1 MDYKK
6 LNNCLCCGSDK
17 LETILDLTDQ
27 PLANSYKTNIG
38 DSEEKY
44 PLQLNLCNE
53 CFHTQLSIAV
63 NPDLLFKNYLYVS
76 GTSKTLNE
84 YSKVFAGTICDY
96 YQNLN
101 NQKPT
106 NILDIACND
115 GTQLNHFKDLNL
127 ETYGIDPASN
137 LFELSSKNH
146 NVICD
151 YYKKDLFD
159 KKFDLILAQ
168 NVFAH
173 NSDPYGFLLN
183 CKEDLSDNGLIFIQT
198 SQSNMIV
205 NNEFDT
211 IYHEHISFFNCNS
224 MKRLSER
231 AGLKLIDVFKTDIHG
246 TSYVFVFSK
255 NDGLLTSTP
264 PGIVNRLKLEEEQGL
279 YTYAT
284 YLKYANNAE
293 YIVTEL
299 KNVLND
305 FKEKKY
311 HLIGYGAAAKG
322 NTLLNFGN
330 ISLDF
335 IIDDNKLKQGLYT
348 PGTNIPIKD
357 LSELDQ
363 ISLGES
369 VVFIPLAWNFYKEIS
384 SKIKTSRNTNID
396 YFVKYF
402 PNVGV
407 TKNPTI

>member
-6 LNNCLCCGSDK
+6 LNECLCCGSK
-17 LETILDLTDQ
+17 NLELILDLNDQ
-27 PLANSYKTNIG
+27 PLANSYKTNINNY
-38 DSEEKY
+38 EEKY

-76 GTSKTLNE
+76 GTSKTLND
-84 YSKVFAGTICDY
+84 YSKVFAGDICDY

-101 NQKPT
+101 NEKPT

-127 ETYGIDPASN
+127 KTYGIDPAKN

-146 NVICD
+146 TVVCD
-151 YYKKDLFD
+151 YYKKGLFD
-159 KKFDLILAQ
+159 NKFDLILAQ

-173 NSDPYGFLLN
+173 NSDPYDFLLN
-183 CKEDLSDNGLIFIQT
+183 CKEDISDNGLIFIQT
-198 SQSNMIV
+198 SQANMIV

-231 AGLKLIDVFKTDIHG
+231 VGLKLIDVFKTDIHG

-255 NDGLLTSTP
+255 NHTMATSIP

-279 YTYAT
+279 YTYVT
-284 YLKYANNAE
+284 YLKYGNKAE
-293 YIVTEL
+293 DIVSEL
-299 KNVLND
+299 KTVIND
-305 FKEKKY
+305 FREKKY
-311 HLIGYGAAAKG
+311 HLVGYGAAAKG
-322 NTLLNFGN
+322 NTLLNFGD

-357 LSELDQ
+357 ISELDR
-363 ISLGES
+363 ISKES
-369 VVFIPLAWNFYKEIS
+369 PVVFIPLAWNFYKEIS
-384 SKIKTSRNTNID
+384 SNIKNRRNSDKD
-396 YFVKYF
+396 YYVKYF
-402 PNVGV
+402 PKVEV